1 MTTPVTSASSSKVSN
16 LSTAQ
21 SASIWQAIRDEATAM
36 IKAEPALA
44 GFLQRTVLHRNRF
57 EDALISHLSS
67 KLAGGALDEHVA
79 LDFMTE
85 AISKDPDITAAAM
98 ADLQAVRDRD
108 PACDT
113 YTIPLLFFKGYQAL
127 QCYRIGHWL
136 WRQGRIASAWMVQN
150 RVSEVFAV
158 EIHPAARIGRGILL
172 DHATGFVVGE
182 TAVIDDHVSIL
193 HEVTLGG
200 TGKEH
205 GDRHPKIRRGVLIS
219 AGAKILGNIVVG
231 EGAKVGAGSVVLH
244 DVPPHCTVAGVP
256 AKIVGVCESSDP
268 ASLMDHHIDESG

>member
-1 MTTPVTSASSSKVSN
+1 MNSASPSKVNN
-16 LSTAQ
+16 LSTTQ
-21 SASIWQAIRDEATAM
+21 SETMWQAIRAEVTAM
-36 IKAEPALA
+36 VKAEPALA
-44 GFLQRTVLHRNRF
+44 GFLQRTVLHRQRF
-57 EDALISHLSS
+57 EDVLIAHLSA

-79 LDFMTE
+79 LDLMSE
-85 AISKDPDITAAAM
+85 ALSKDPDIVAAAM

-108 PACDT
+108 PACET
-113 YTIPLLFFKGYQAL
+113 YAIPLLFFKGYQAL
-127 QCYRIGHWL
+127 QCYRVGHWL

-200 TGKEH
+200 TGKAH

-256 AKIVGVCESSDP
+256 AKVVGVCESGDP
-268 ASLMDHHIDESG
+268 ASLMDH

>member
-1 MTTPVTSASSSKVSN
+1 M
-16 LSTAQ
+16 
-21 SASIWQAIRDEATAM
+21 M
-36 IKAEPALA
+36 KAEPALA
-44 GFLQRTVLHRNRF
+44 GFLQRTVLHRKRF
-57 EDALISHLSS
+57 EDVLIAHLSA

-79 LDFMTE
+79 LDFMAE
-85 AISKDPDITAAAM
+85 AMADDPEIAAAAM

-136 WRQGRIASAWMVQN
+136 WRRGRTASAWLVQN

-231 EGAKVGAGSVVLH
+231 EGAKVGAGSVVLN

-256 AKIVGVCESSDP
+256 AKVVGRCETADP